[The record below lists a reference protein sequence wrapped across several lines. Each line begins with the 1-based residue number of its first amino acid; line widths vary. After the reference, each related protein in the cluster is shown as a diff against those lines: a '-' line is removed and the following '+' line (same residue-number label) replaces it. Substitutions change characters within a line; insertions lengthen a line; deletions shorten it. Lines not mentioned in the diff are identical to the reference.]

1 MRAITGGVV
10 VGVEEWSYTDKD
22 TEQSVAMQT
31 VWIQGSAR
39 ANDSIAVPAALGTP
53 EVGSEVYYDADFSI
67 RRGRAKTSGGNFPD
81 SLSVWARAECASPYV
96 EVSTSRGRKS
106 AA

>member
-10 VGVEEWSYTDKD
+10 VGIEEWSYADKE
-22 TEQSVAMQT
+22 TGAAVPMQT
-31 VWIQGSAR
+31 VWIQGSSR
-39 ANDSIAVPAALGTP
+39 ANDSIAVPVALGVP
-53 EVGSEVYYDADFSI
+53 EVGAEVYYDADVSI
-67 RRGRAKTSGGNFPD
+67 RRGRAKNSGGNFPD

-96 EVSTSRGRKS
+96 EVPATRGRK